1 MKKFILLIFTVLSG
15 VSLVFSQSGNV
26 LVVPFGD
33 RMFYNEA
40 TSSMLKA
47 SGFSYSEM
55 INYLE
60 SSLVSEIQ
68 KQGGR
73 GFISCTGAVTTGEHQ
88 DLKSEVRSLL
98 DFYLKPISDVKKRKV
113 GLFGRP
119 SSKLEGKKEKADIK
133 NGETVS
139 LIGDN
144 KTSYIA
150 SKVNSKRQFARLVKD
165 VGVGKVLV
173 INEFDIKEDRSSP
186 YNNGNEYL
194 RQIQA
199 HFTVFDSKGNPVAGG
214 VAVENF
220 SSSEN
225 DIKKIVKSH
234 FPNLVKQIIQKI

>member
-1 MKKFILLIFTVLSG
+1 MKKFILIIITILFSIS
-15 VSLVFSQSGNV
+15 SVFSQEGNV

-40 TSSMLKA
+40 TSAMLKA

-55 INYLE
+55 INYFE
-60 SSLVSEIQ
+60 SSLVSDIQ

-73 GFISCTGAVTTGEHQ
+73 GFISCTGAVTTGEHS
-88 DLKSEVRSLL
+88 DLKTEVRSLL
-98 DFYLKPISDVKKRKV
+98 DFYLTPINGSKKRKIS
-113 GLFGRP
+113 LFGRP
-119 SSKLEGKKEKADIK
+119 TSKLESEKEKSEIG

-150 SKVNSKRQFARLVKD
+150 SKVNSKRDFARLAKD
-165 VGVGKVLV
+165 AGVYKVLV
-173 INEFDIKEDRSSP
+173 INEFDIKEDMSSP
-186 YNNGNEYL
+186 YNNGSEHL
-194 RQIQA
+194 RQIQV
-199 HFTVFDSKGNPVAGG
+199 HYTVFDAKGNSISGG

-225 DIKKIVKSH
+225 NIKEIVKLH
-234 FPNLVKQIIQKI
+234 FPNLAKQIVRKI